1 MSCNLCEQRWMHGLD
16 GECSRCVAQKRIAEL
31 EAEVERLVKERDQ
44 ARLAIALFW
53 NRTGPHK
60 NSTWI
65 PTPLLQSWLD
75 QADTLTSAVERLK
88 QDGERLD
95 WLATE
100 PNAWGPTYRAW
111 TGDPPFPQTLRAA
124 IDAARKEKG

>member
-31 EAEVERLVKERDQ
+31 EAEVERLR
-44 ARLAIALFW
+44 A
-53 NRTGPHK
+53 
-60 NSTWI
+60 
-65 PTPLLQSWLD
+65 
-75 QADTLTSAVERLK
+75 
-88 QDGERLD
+88 DGERLD

-100 PNAWGPTYRAW
+100 PNAWGSTYRAW

-124 IDAARKEKG
+124 IDAARKEKA

>member
-31 EAEVERLVKERDQ
+31 EAEVAKCRRVLTKSLANFNRKHRAHRQALTALLVANVRLR
-44 ARLAIALFW
+44 A
-53 NRTGPHK
+53 
-60 NSTWI
+60 
-65 PTPLLQSWLD
+65 
-75 QADTLTSAVERLK
+75 
-88 QDGERLD
+88 DGERLD

-100 PNAWGPTYRAW
+100 PNAWGSTYRAW

-124 IDAARKEKG
+124 IDAARSK